1 MALNAVSRP
10 TKSWILSLAFCLAIS
25 GLSSSV
31 FGQGGIGGGT
41 APPAGGDTAAASAL
55 AGVAGIDINPEGVLS
70 LREFDPRLAK
80 AQRDAALQGRAKG
93 DVKTSPLRKVSL
105 QKLEKEVQR
114 RVEAGEGLDTE
125 IMTVAGLTR
134 IQYVI
139 YLPGSQDILVA
150 GPAEET
156 IEDEV
161 GRNVGLLSGHPTIRL
176 DDLALALRTFGPG
189 NEKTDWI
196 SCSIDPTKEGLARMQ
211 AFHRSIG
218 SITANANVVAI
229 TNGMKNALGL
239 QTVSIHGIPASTRF
253 AQTLVE
259 ADYRMKMIGIG
270 LEIPAIPMKSWVARA
285 NPNGGSANSMQR
297 WYFMADYS
305 SVKVSPDSTVLKL
318 EGQGVKLVG
327 EDERV
332 DRTGQ
337 RSKSTKGG
345 DAASKAFTK
354 EFTEKF
360 EKLADVT
367 PVFYDMRNMF
377 DLSVCAA
384 FIQQQGLYEKADW
397 KLTCFG
403 DEEQFGIEVAKTP
416 STVETAVNAIWKG
429 SRLLTPI
436 GGGVHISA
444 RKLASREST
453 EADSALMD
461 TQGAAAAPADLAANQ
476 WWWD

>member
-1 MALNAVSRP
+1 MALRATSRP
-10 TKSWILSLAFCLAIS
+10 IYSFACLVAVLLALFINTGTVLA
-25 GLSSSV
+25 
-31 FGQGGIGGGT
+31 QPAPPGGG
-41 APPAGGDTAAASAL
+41 GGGGGGGAMDPL
-55 AGVAGIDINPEGVLS
+55 AGVAGIDINPDGVLS

-105 QKLEKEVQR
+105 QRLEKEVKR
-114 RVEAGEGLDTE
+114 RLDAGVAIDSE
-125 IMTVAGLTR
+125 IETVAGLTR
-134 IQYVI
+134 VQYVI
-139 YLPGSQDILVA
+139 YLPGSQDVVIA
-150 GPAEET
+150 GPAEEA
-156 IEDEV
+156 IQDDS
-161 GRNVGLLSGHPTIRL
+161 GRNVGLISGHPTLRI

-189 NEKTDWI
+189 NDKTDWI
-196 SCSIDPTKEGLARMQ
+196 SCSIDPTQEGLARMQ

-229 TNGMKNALGL
+229 ANGMKNALGL
-239 QTVSIHGIPASTRF
+239 QTVSIHGIPATTRF

-270 LEIPAIPMKSWVARA
+270 LEVPAIPLKSWVARA
-285 NPNGGSANSMQR
+285 NPSSGSTNSMQR

-360 EKLADVT
+360 EKLAEVT

-384 FIQQQGLYEKADW
+384 FIQQQDMYQKANW
-397 KLTCFG
+397 PLSCFG
-403 DEEQFGIEVAKTP
+403 DEKQFGIEVAQAP
-416 STVETAVNAIWKG
+416 LNVETAVNAIWRG

-444 RKLASREST
+444 RKLASSEST
-453 EADSALMD
+453 QADSGLLED
-461 TQGAAAAPADLAANQ
+461 QKTAAAPADLAANQ